1 MSEAVPAG
9 AKLIGAGDNLTKA
22 ASWIKPE
29 AGFFDVVVHG
39 IRLISC
45 SSGGSPTGVAKDLAN
60 KLGVK
65 VKALSGSTPME
76 I

>member
-1 MSEAVPAG
+1 MVEVDHRTLATFIEKNG
-9 AKLIGAGDNLTKA
+9 WNG
-22 ASWIKPE
+22 E
-29 AGFFDVVVHG
+29 Q

-65 VKALSGSTPME
+65 VKAPDNTIWIHPME